1 MLFKPEHISMI
12 KTGSKTATRRLWKKP
27 HVKPGGVYHAQ
38 VTMFQPKKES
48 STFIRV
54 TAVYQQKLGDMTKK
68 DAYKEGGYTLEEFKR
83 VFEDITK
90 TVWDDN
96 LVVWVVEF
104 KMERNRR

>member
-27 HVKPGGVYHAQ
+27 HVKPGGVYPVQ
-38 VTMFQPKKES
+38 VRMFQPKADCS
-48 STFIRV
+48 FIRV
-54 TAVYQQKLGDMTKK
+54 NAVYQQRMGDMTEK
-68 DAYKEGGYTLEEFKR
+68 DAQKEGGYTLKEFKE
-83 VFEDITK
+83 VFETVTK